1 MDFSQ
6 LWLPQLS
13 LLLVLALPLLVLFLK
28 QWKTKLNLPPG
39 PPKLPI
45 IGNLR
50 QLGALPHR
58 SISELSKTYG
68 PVMLVH
74 IGPLPMVVVSSTET
88 AREIMKT
95 QDLNFCTRPGSLV
108 LKHVSYNFR
117 GIAFSPHGDSW
128 REVRKIF
135 VLKLMSAKRKCV
147 VSSPQA
153 SISKSTSSSSMSKPV
168 DLTQHIFF
176 YTATLMFRIAL
187 SRSYHGKH
195 FDNAKFMEVVAT
207 GDRRRRQ
214 CYSSSRKRSSYP
226 QSSINLKNQSRQRP
240 STTQDFTEPQH

>member
-6 LWLPQLS
+6 LSLPKLS
-13 LLLVLALPLLVLFLK
+13 LLLVLALPLLILFLK
-28 QWKTKLNLPPG
+28 QWKTKLNLPPS

-50 QLGALPHR
+50 QLGTLPHR
-58 SISELSKTYG
+58 SITDLSKTYG

-74 IGPLPMVVVSSTET
+74 IGPLLMVVVSSTET

-108 LKHVSYNFR
+108 LEHVSYSFR
-117 GIAFSPHGDSW
+117 GIAFSPHDDSW

-135 VLKLMSAKRKCV
+135 VLQLMSAKRKYV

-153 SISKSTSSSSMSKPV
+153 SISKSTSSSSSMSKPV

-176 YTATLMFRIAL
+176 YTAMLMFRIAL
-187 SRSYHGKH
+187 GRSYHGKH

-207 GDRRRRQ
+207 GD
-214 CYSSSRKRSSYP
+214 SNGG
-226 QSSINLKNQSRQRP
+226 SIDGDELYELEGSESAIKGS
-240 STTQDFTEPQH
+240 